1 MALEYDLEIT
11 PDIEPADLLDY
22 FADLL
27 HCDERFHEPGH
38 PPRAFRREVILTAL
52 DWPPEDPS
60 PLAELFDVSRT
71 VSIGFRMNKHL
82 NRRENRA
89 VFRNM
94 LVGSAQLLEDHPRMK
109 AVFSRDE
116 DDDIYLQRLGD
127 EGIVLAAMLRDPYLN
142 FEGVFDELLARYPVR
157 DLGRFSDLMP
167 DD

>member
-1 MALEYDLEIT
+1 M
-11 PDIEPADLLDY
+11 
-22 FADLL
+22 
-27 HCDERFHEPGH
+27 
-38 PPRAFRREVILTAL
+38 
-52 DWPPEDPS
+52 
-60 PLAELFDVSRT
+60 
-71 VSIGFRMNKHL
+71 
-82 NRRENRA
+82 
-89 VFRNM
+89 FRNM